1 VILSLVCANICIVLL
16 FVFWYCHKRGKETRL
31 DKERLA
37 AEGASDVDNS
47 ASDLE
52 ESEVLEKRVNDVE
65 PPIKLGNTPAIE
77 EKPSAAVQDLSSI
90 LNQQAPSEVPLPEH
104 QGGRELATPVEVKK

>member
-1 VILSLVCANICIVLL
+1 LL

-52 ESEVLEKRVNDVE
+52 ESEILEKHTDNVE
-65 PPIKLGNTPAIE
+65 PPIQLGSASNIE
-77 EKPSAAVQDLSSI
+77 EKPSAAVEDLSSI
-90 LNQQAPSEVPLPEH
+90 LGQQAPSEVPLPAH
-104 QGGRELATPVEVKK
+104 QAERELATPVEAKK

>member
-1 VILSLVCANICIVLL
+1 VLL

-37 AEGASDVDNS
+37 AEGPSDIDNS

-52 ESEVLEKRVNDVE
+52 ESEVFEKHAEDVE
-65 PPIKLGNTPAIE
+65 PPIKLGTTPALE
-77 EKPSAAVQDLSSI
+77 EKPSAAVEDLSSI
-90 LNQQAPSEVPLPEH
+90 LGQQASSEVPGQEAEKVH
-104 QGGRELATPVEVKK
+104 ATPVEAKK